1 MTTCSSRRRRSAGGR
16 LEGARDLLGAIA
28 LDDVADLEVVEVLD
42 ADAALEPFAHL
53 AHVFLEATERRDR
66 AVVDL
71 HAIADDARTT
81 LAVDD
86 AAAHVAAGD
95 RAEAGDLED
104 LAHHRLAGDD
114 LALFRT
120 EQALERG
127 ADVVY
132 RLVDDA
138 VEPNVH
144 TLAFRSG
151 AGIFVRPYVEPED
164 DRPGRLREEN
174 VAFGDGADAAMDD
187 LDFDFARGELYERV
201 RERFGRAAL
210 VRLDQDAEGALLARR
225 RLRHEVLERDSA
237 SRRPAALR
245 LTIETLTTLC
255 NVTSGSGIFD
265 NEELI
270 AGHGHALHA
279 EHLHWSR
286 RTSGLNRLAALV
298 KQGADA
304 SREETADEV
313 VADLEGAITD
323 QHRRDG
329 TLARIELGLDNGA
342 FGSPIGIRLEVQ
354 NLSLEEN
361 AVEQLIDV
369 RSLLCRDLG
378 RQHLTAEF
386 LEDDAM
392 LQKLLLDAAGI
403 RLRQIDLVDGDDER
417 HGGVAGVRYRLDG
430 LRHESVVS
438 GDDQYNDIRDL
449 RAASAHRRECLVAG
463 RIKEA
468 DPLAV
473 RQGDVVRADVLSDT
487 TSLAGNDVCLTDVV
501 EQRRLS
507 VIDVTHDG
515 HDGRTRDLV

>member
-42 ADAALEPFAHL
+42 ADAALESFAHL
-53 AHVFLEATERRDR
+53 AHVFLEATERRDG

-71 HAIADDARTT
+71 HAITDDARTT

-86 AAAHVAAGD
+86 AAAHGAAGD
-95 RAEAGDLED
+95 RAEAGDLEH
-104 LAHHRLAGDD
+104 LAHHRLTGDD
-114 LALFRT
+114 LTLFRA
-120 EQALERG
+120 EEALERG

-138 VEPNVH
+138 VEPDVH
-144 TLAFRSG
+144 ALTFRRG
-151 AGIFVRPYVEPED
+151 AGIVVRPYVEPED
-164 DRPGRLREEN
+164 DRPGRLREED
-174 VAFGDGADAAMDD
+174 VAFGDRTDAAMDD

-210 VRLDQDAEGALLARR
+210 IRLDQDAEGTLLAGG
-225 RLRHEVLERDSA
+225 RLRHEVLERDA
-237 SRRPAALR
+237 AARRTPALC
-245 LTIETLTTLC
+245 LTIETLTTLRNITC
-255 NVTSGSGIFD
+255 GRRVLD
-265 NEELI
+265 DEELV

-279 EHLHWSR
+279 EHLHWSG
-286 RTSGLNRLAALV
+286 RTSGLHWLSALV

-378 RQHLTAEF
+378 RQHLAAEF
-386 LEDDAM
+386 LEDDAV
-392 LQKLLLDAAGI
+392 LQKLLLHAARI
-403 RLRQIDLVDGDDER
+403 RLREVDLVDGDDER
-417 HGGVAGVRYRLDG
+417 YGGVASVRDRL
-430 LRHESVVS
+430 
-438 GDDQYNDIRDL
+438 
-449 RAASAHRRECLVAG
+449 
-463 RIKEA
+463 
-468 DPLAV
+468 
-473 RQGDVVRADVLSDT
+473 
-487 TSLAGNDVCLTDVV
+487 
-501 EQRRLS
+501 
-507 VIDVTHDG
+507 
-515 HDGRTRDLV
+515 